1 MSLLSYVSRLSSMI
15 AVATVVAGAQ
25 THETARG
32 SSVVLG
38 GSATGIMTRVSP
50 AIMGRALTEG
60 YITQP
65 FLFAHLALPR
75 NTLAL
80 HAMVNFEGITL
91 ERGELNPGIYGEG
104 YVDRRHPHTY
114 LHELM
119 FATEWNARSADL
131 SIAAGKGFAPFGTD
145 DPMSRPLVKYPVNHH
160 LAQILE
166 RIVAVA
172 ALRMRYGAV
181 EAGLFNG
188 DEPESSGDAPN
199 TARRWDSWAVRGT
212 ALPIPGAE
220 LQASYARVSSPE
232 HATGEG
238 LDHRK
243 KSASLRYESGATITR
258 RYALLEWA
266 NTVEYLAGEATFAFK
281 SLLGE
286 GEVRW
291 RRGALALRIE
301 RTERPDEER
310 LLDPFRTPRPGS
322 DFNILGR
329 SRWTV
334 VSARGSSPL
343 ELPRRRRIEPFVEIS
358 RVAVVQTV
366 APAAF
371 EPNLFYGGDRLW
383 SLSAGIRLGLGA
395 RHGRMGRYGVAIA
408 PSRGTTIDPPGHD
421 HTH

>member
-1 MSLLSYVSRLSSMI
+1 MSLLSYSSRLLAVI

-25 THETARG
+25 THDTARR
-32 SSVVLG
+32 SSGALG
-38 GSATGIMTRVSP
+38 VSATGIMTRVSP

-60 YITQP
+60 YLTQP
-65 FLFAHLALPR
+65 ILFAHLALPR

-80 HAMVNFEGITL
+80 HAMLDFEGLTL

-119 FATEWNARSADL
+119 LATEWNTRLADFSL
-131 SIAAGKGFAPFGTD
+131 AAGKGFAPFGTD
-145 DPMSRPLVKYPVNHH
+145 DPMSRPFVKYPVNHH

-166 RIVAVA
+166 RVVAVA
-172 ALRMRYGAV
+172 ALRRRYVAV

-199 TARRWDSWAVRGT
+199 AARRWDSWAVRGT

-232 HATGEG
+232 YALGNG

-243 KSASLRYESGATITR
+243 KSASLRYESGPTSPR
-258 RYALLEWA
+258 RYALVEWA
-266 NTVEYLAGEATFAFK
+266 STVEYLGDEATFDFR

-286 GEVRW
+286 GEVRG
-291 RRGALALRIE
+291 RRAAVALRVE

-322 DFNILGR
+322 DFNLLGR

-334 VSARGSSPL
+334 VSARASLPF
-343 ELPRRRRIEPFVEIS
+343 EFPRRRRIEPFVEIA
-358 RVAVVQTV
+358 RAAVIQTV

-371 EPNLFYGGDRLW
+371 EPKLFYGADQLW
-383 SLSAGIRLGLGA
+383 SLSAGIRFGLGA
-395 RHGRMGRYGVAIA
+395 RHGRMGRYGVAIG
-408 PSRGTTIDPPGHD
+408 PSRGNTSGTAGHD

>member
-1 MSLLSYVSRLSSMI
+1 MLAAAASVTAAGAQHHDSTAGISTAFGANAN
-15 AVATVVAGAQ
+15 AVATV
-25 THETARG
+25 
-32 SSVVLG
+32 
-38 GSATGIMTRVSP
+38 VSP
-50 AIMGRALTEG
+50 AIMGEALTEG
-60 YITQP
+60 YLTQP

-75 NTLAL
+75 NALAL
-80 HAMVNFEGITL
+80 HAMMNFEGITL

-119 FATEWNARSADL
+119 LATEWNARLAHL
-131 SIAAGKGFAPFGTD
+131 SLAAGKGFAPFGTD
-145 DPMSRPLVKYPVNHH
+145 DPMSRPFVKYPVNHH

-166 RIVAVA
+166 RVVAVA

-199 TARRWDSWAVRGT
+199 APRLWDSWAVRGT

-220 LQASYARVSSPE
+220 LQASYARVRSPE
-232 HATGEG
+232 YALGDG

-243 KSASLRYESGATITR
+243 KSASLRYESGPASPR
-258 RYALLEWA
+258 RYALVEWA
-266 NTVEYLAGEATFAFK
+266 NTVEYLGGEATFAFR
-281 SLLGE
+281 SVLGE
-286 GEVRW
+286 GEVRG
-291 RRGALALRIE
+291 RRAAVALRIE
-301 RTERPDEER
+301 HTERPDEER

-322 DFNILGR
+322 DFNLLGR

-334 VSARGSSPL
+334 VSARGSLPF
-343 ELPRRRRIEPFVEIS
+343 ELPRRGRIEPFVEIA
-358 RVAVVQTV
+358 RAAVVQTV

-371 EPNLFYGGDRLW
+371 EPKLFYGGDRLW
-383 SLSAGIRLGLGA
+383 SLSAGIRFGLGA

-408 PSRGTTIDPPGHD
+408 PSRGTISGTAGRD